1 MVSLLWVP
9 LCSCLF
15 PRAVAPTLAVSGSVW
30 GGGGERGGQRHP
42 GRPRPGHGTSVGLG
56 TGIDP
61 LGGSARARIASCHNN
76 LLLSSRLIDG
86 AELAPC
92 DAPGAPSLPK
102 PPGPGPSL
110 APWDPHSQGTQLQ
123 PVQTHT
129 WAWWVLGPALGLL
142 FPCPPVTS
150 PSHCPTFCPSCLP
163 SWALD
168 PMDLF
173 LIFSQPPTPPSFSS
187 PCLHP
192 FNSLFLSAS
201 VSVSHLP
208 DPWFSAPFLSA
219 CPCLSAPLSQV
230 LPPHLHFYPP
240 FRLSGP
246 SDSPSLSFCFPALLH
261 FV

>member
-1 MVSLLWVP
+1 M
-9 LCSCLF
+9 
-15 PRAVAPTLAVSGSVW
+15 

-208 DPWFSAPFLSA
+208 VPWFSAPFLSA